1 MKNNVKM
8 LDENY
13 DYYKSV
19 KEKTD
24 KLSLKI
30 FKEDNEILK
39 AKLYNLVLNLC
50 NQVIYDFTY
59 VLTKDDL
66 FFIADY
72 DINVHELLNNF
83 VVDIVKIKN
92 QIEEEESQ

>member
-1 MKNNVKM
+1 MKEKVK
-8 LDENY
+8 LLEENY

-19 KEKTD
+19 KEKSD
-24 KLSLKI
+24 RLALQI
-30 FKEDNEILK
+30 FGKNDEILK

-72 DINVHELLNNF
+72 NINVHKLLNNF
-83 VVDIVKIKN
+83 VIDICKIKE
-92 QIEEEESQ
+92 QMEQEKIS

>member
-1 MKNNVKM
+1 MKEKVK
-8 LDENY
+8 LLNENY

-19 KEKTD
+19 KEKSD
-24 KLSLKI
+24 KLSIKI
-30 FKEDNEILK
+30 FGKNDEILK
-39 AKLYNLVLNLC
+39 ARLYNLVLNLC

-72 DINVHELLNNF
+72 NIDVYKLLDNF
-83 VVDIVKIKN
+83 VVDISKIKE
-92 QIEEEESQ
+92 QMEEENNK